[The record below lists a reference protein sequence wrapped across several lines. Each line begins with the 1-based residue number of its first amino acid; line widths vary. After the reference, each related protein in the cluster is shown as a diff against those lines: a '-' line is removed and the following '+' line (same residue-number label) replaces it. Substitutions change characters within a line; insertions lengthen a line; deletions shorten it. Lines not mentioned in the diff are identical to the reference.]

1 MVGRQRRGRLGV
13 EASGGYE
20 RGVVR
25 ALLAAGM
32 SVRQIN
38 PFKLCQF
45 AKACGVLAKN
55 DRLDARMIALFVA
68 TMPTRSAQRYAAVER
83 LAEIVTARRQL
94 SDDKVAAEN
103 ASRLFEDAALRRLYR
118 GRIDRLAA
126 DIALLDKRLAE
137 IVAGDAMLARRYALL
152 VSTPGV
158 GPVLASRSSPCCR
171 NGQMIRK
178 QVAALV
184 GVAPYDL
191 DSGKLKGMR
200 CIWGGNSSPVL
211 PIYSHSLIP

>member
-1 MVGRQRRGRLGV
+1 MIVMVYGTDPVGCGPRLPYVVPPLPKFGGTRLDATCCDVQAAGTSV
-13 EASGGYE
+13 ESS
-20 RGVVR
+20 

-38 PFKLCQF
+38 PFKLRQF

-118 GRIDRLAA
+118 GRIARLAA

-137 IVAGDAMLARRYALL
+137 IVAG
-152 VSTPGV
+152 
-158 GPVLASRSSPCCR
+158 
-171 NGQMIRK
+171 
-178 QVAALV
+178 
-184 GVAPYDL
+184 
-191 DSGKLKGMR
+191 
-200 CIWGGNSSPVL
+200 
-211 PIYSHSLIP
+211 